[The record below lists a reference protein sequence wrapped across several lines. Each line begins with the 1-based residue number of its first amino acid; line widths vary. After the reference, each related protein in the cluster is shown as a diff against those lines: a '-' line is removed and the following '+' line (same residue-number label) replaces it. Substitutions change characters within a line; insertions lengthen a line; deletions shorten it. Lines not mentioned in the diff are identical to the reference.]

1 MKNKSKLFYFS
12 IFLITI
18 SILTSAYSLYK
29 IYDSQSAVKENLNL
43 WNDIKDEQIN
53 NNQEK
58 TTSTTSIT
66 YEKGLLGEVQIPR
79 LKENIPLIEGST
91 EKDLEKGAVH
101 FSGTANFGEQG
112 NSIVLGHRDG
122 VFRPLKDLKVND
134 EIVINTLYGTETY
147 IIEQLEVVK
156 PTDPLITQ
164 SYDYPAITL
173 VTCYPFYYLG
183 DAPDRYIAI
192 GRLK

>member
-12 IFLITI
+12 IFLISI

-29 IYDSQSAVKENLNL
+29 IYDSQSAIKENLNL

-53 NNQEK
+53 NNQQN
-58 TTSTTSIT
+58 TTSIT
-66 YEKGLLGEVQIPR
+66 YEKGLIGELQIPS
-79 LKENIPLIEGST
+79 LKVNIPLIEGST
-91 EKDLEKGAVH
+91 EKDLETGAVH

-112 NSIVLGHRDG
+112 NSIILGHRDG
-122 VFRPLKDLKVND
+122 VFRPLKDLEVND
-134 EIVINTLYGTETY
+134 EILINTVQGTQTY
-147 IIEQLEVVK
+147 TIEKIEIVK

-183 DAPDRYIAI
+183 DAPDRFIAI